1 LEHQNIS
8 QVARNKGR
16 GLKKAQSCK
25 IYLIVMEPTIP
36 NHGEPSLGLY
46 NNDRDPSRDRIRFIG
61 FSVICG
67 NPKRT
72 LRCARVNQL
81 NNPEL

>member
-1 LEHQNIS
+1 LELQNIS

-61 FSVICG
+61 FQLSVGI
-67 NPKRT
+67 PR
-72 LRCARVNQL
+72 
-81 NNPEL
+81 EL